1 MNEQMIAW
9 ANSTSEFVDRRRAAS
24 DAALRHGLCELA
36 KSLNTRYYELCHEYA
51 VAEDAE
57 APGRVRIAGEMEGL
71 AEALRGIS
79 DLWLSAQTAMI
90 PERPSGL

>member
-36 KSLNTRYYELCHEYA
+36 GKLNARYYELCHEYA
-51 VAEDAE
+51 VAEDADD
-57 APGRVRIAGEMEGL
+57 PSRGRIAGEMDGL
-71 AEALRGIS
+71 AKALRGIN
-79 DLWLSAQTAMI
+79 DLLTAAMAAMT
-90 PERPSGL
+90 PGAD